1 MITNLNWM
9 SAADYEKLDKVAE
22 KLELKYLP
30 LSAKNDKEAKEIL
43 AFTQFY
49 RIAKAKI
56 LKATTDGSLKKV

>member
-9 SAADYEKLDKVAE
+9 SAADYEKMDKVAA
-22 KLELKYLP
+22 KLGNKYIP
-30 LSAKNDKEAKEIL
+30 LSAKNDQEAKEIL

-56 LKATTDGSLKKV
+56 LKATTDGSLKKE

>member
-9 SAADYEKLDKVAE
+9 SAAQYETLDKVAT
-22 KLELKYLP
+22 KLEKKYLP
-30 LSAKNDKEAKEIL
+30 LSAKNDEEAKEIL